1 MFLPLRQSLAL
12 DDASPLEEFFALLIF
27 CVLLWVEEKSICE
40 IIGRD
45 LWKKRIQMRLN
56 FFCFAQKKCKCFR
69 EQQTGNVLPKNF
81 ISKKGFSR
89 IVYVKQFQKEKN
101 NNIQLSRR
109 SISIWKR
116 FFVLLSNEKI
126 FMKGKKIYILFMS
139 NIK

>member
-1 MFLPLRQSLAL
+1 
-12 DDASPLEEFFALLIF
+12 
-27 CVLLWVEEKSICE
+27 
-40 IIGRD
+40 
-45 LWKKRIQMRLN
+45 MRLN

-126 FMKGKKIYILFMS
+126 FMKGKKNLYFIYVKYKVDLLFEFGSRSYDHHYRHRRCRRLSMCCTW
-139 NIK
+139 